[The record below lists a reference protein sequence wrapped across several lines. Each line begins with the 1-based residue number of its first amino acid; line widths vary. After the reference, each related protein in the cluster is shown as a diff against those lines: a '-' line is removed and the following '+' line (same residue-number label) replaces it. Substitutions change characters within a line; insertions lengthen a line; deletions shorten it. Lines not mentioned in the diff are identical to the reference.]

1 MGVFV
6 PVVTTVSSSVV
17 VVVVLSSDFAQPM
30 ITKLI
35 IARKI
40 SKFVEFF
47 IGTSLINNNSYKYTD
62 PAGPDQILKF
72 PFIPN

>member
-6 PVVTTVSSSVV
+6 PVVPPPVPPSPPEEVEEEEDEE
-17 VVVVLSSDFAQPM
+17 LSSLFAQPRK
-30 ITKLI
+30 TKLI

-47 IGTSLINNNSYKYTD
+47 IGASLINNNS
-62 PAGPDQILKF
+62 
-72 PFIPN
+72 

>member
-6 PVVTTVSSSVV
+6 PVLTSESVSPSEEEEEEEEEE
-17 VVVVLSSDFAQPM
+17 LSSLFAQPRK
-30 ITKLI
+30 TKLI

-47 IGTSLINNNSYKYTD
+47 ILTSLNNKS
-62 PAGPDQILKF
+62 
-72 PFIPN
+72 

>member
-6 PVVTTVSSSVV
+6 PVVTSESESPSEEVESEVV
-17 VVVVLSSDFAQPM
+17 VVGEDELSSDFAQPM

-40 SKFVEFF
+40 SKLVKFF
-47 IGTSLINNNSYKYTD
+47 ILTSLNNKS
-62 PAGPDQILKF
+62 
-72 PFIPN
+72 